1 MGARD
6 ERAPRERNLRTAMR
20 SIRFRLAAL
29 TGAAAFFAVL
39 AALGVLLAAGAAD
52 RALEAAIAAQ
62 QRLDLLTEM
71 SARLS
76 EFGLAAVADAEH
88 PTADRAR
95 IEEARSRVSGLL
107 EAATVRAASAGPDVV
122 GQARERMTAHLR
134 ADFIVLDRQIT
145 TALAEPD
152 GTRRTDRVRGALNA
166 FAAAV
171 GPTLSLLVE
180 SERRGVTAAREEALA
195 LSLRLRIGAV
205 AVAVLVLIAALV
217 LHRALARPLLG
228 RLAEIDRAAAAIGH
242 GDLGTR
248 LAIGPRDELGLLM
261 ARFNRMAARLG
272 RRERRV
278 ADDRATLE
286 KTISERTADLTA
298 ANARLAAIDASRRR
312 FFADVSHELRTP
324 LTVIIGECDVTQ
336 RAAAIPEDLSR
347 SVLTTIR
354 KRAGGLHRRVED
366 LLRVARSESG
376 EIDLVFQDVLLAP
389 LLAEAVAS
397 FETPARRRNVALRLD
412 GDARDVLVH
421 ADREWLRQVVE
432 GLIDNALRHGGP
444 VRTIVVAHA
453 VVTGEGP
460 PVLRITV
467 TDDGRGI
474 PSEARA
480 RLFER
485 FARGERLGDGTG
497 FGLGLALAEWVV
509 TRHGGRITLEDAEGG
524 GTRVAIVLPYPAAAI
539 GGQGAGLPTDAGDGA
554 DGLETR

>member
-1 MGARD
+1 
-6 ERAPRERNLRTAMR
+6 MR
-20 SIRFRLAAL
+20 SIRFKLAAL

-39 AALGVLLAAGAAD
+39 AALGVLLAAGTAD
-52 RALEAAIAAQ
+52 RALEAAVAAQ

-88 PTADRAR
+88 PTADRSR

-107 EAATVRAASAGPDVV
+107 EAATVRAATGAGPSADMRA
-122 GQARERMTAHLR
+122 QARERMTAHLR
-134 ADFIVLDRQIT
+134 ADFIVLDRQISE
-145 TALAEPD
+145 ALAD
-152 GTRRTDRVRGALNA
+152 ADLARRGDRVRGALNG
-166 FAAAV
+166 FAASA

-180 SERRGVTAAREEALA
+180 SERRGVAAAREEALA

-205 AVAVLVLIAALV
+205 AVAALVLIAALV

-228 RLAEIDRAAAAIGH
+228 RLGEIDRAAAAIGH

-278 ADDRATLE
+278 SEDRAALE
-286 KTISERTADLTA
+286 RTVAERTADLTA

-336 RAAAIPEDLSR
+336 RAPAIPEDTSR
-347 SVLTTIR
+347 AVLATIR
-354 KRAGGLHRRVED
+354 KRAGRLHRRVED

-376 EIDLVFQDVLLAP
+376 EIELVFQDVLVAP

-397 FETPARRRNVALRLD
+397 FEAVARRQNVTLRLE
-412 GDARDVLVH
+412 GPPEDVIVH

-432 GLIDNALRHGGP
+432 GLIDNALRHGAP
-444 VRTIVVAHA
+444 VRTIAVTHAAVA
-453 VVTGEGP
+453 GEGE

-474 PSEARA
+474 PLEARA

-485 FARGERLGDGTG
+485 FARGERIGDGTG

-524 GTRVAIVLPYPAAAI
+524 GTRVAIVLPYPDAGA
-539 GGQGAGLPTDAGDGA
+539 GGQGASPPPAAGDGA
-554 DGLETR
+554 DGLEA